1 MQMLKLNLE
10 MEIFAPRIE
19 AMSQIQSSI
28 DKDCEVFIEYERGLY
43 TCSIDFLEENKFEF
57 TGIGNSPNS
66 FDYIHYSSESEEK
79 ERISTKTFRIY
90 TIPGTKQFNV
100 IFDVL
105 SERGYNIAVQL
116 LVKPTKCPFYQE
128 EVFPTGYGLE
138 FELKS
143 SQYVVEEEQEE
154 LPDDSEG
161 DNSKFLKSMN
171 VPINSF
177 NNIKAVPNYQ
187 ARALKSLK
195 DASSFEDILDI
206 STNLLLISDKLKNVK
221 PKKSEL
227 SGANQIES
235 TFRIND
241 LELKSSGIDSFK
253 IMDFMNLFFEM
264 TVEGDSLKI
273 PDGTIRKLL
282 HSRLTGSNQ
291 QSTNNQCFNLQS
303 DAITFLNNLE
313 KDIRYSK
320 WEKSLGRKI
329 ENGQF
334 YGKNILTV
342 VFPLNFSD
350 ENSASLLENLIQI
363 ISHGYPLRLAIV
375 PIVSNDHDLFVKS
388 FFAVRQKYGLRA
400 TVKYLNAFIQVS
412 HQQGDGELNDESQ
425 MEIIE
430 IVTNELNIKI
440 DINDGNLLAEE
451 AYDISRRFNLKD
463 FNGVFANGRV
473 FDLVP
478 NLLQDLL
485 MFYSEELSFI
495 FEHGLEKKSIDLY
508 EAILDAKE
516 AKQERFVIDSRFS
529 DDQLLPIES
538 IVSLMSI
545 KHYIEPIVRIDG

>member
-273 PDGTIRKLL
+273 PYGSIRKLL

>member
-66 FDYIHYSSESEEK
+66 FDYIHYSSASEER
-79 ERISTKTFRIY
+79 ERVSAKTFRIY
-90 TIPGTKQFNV
+90 SIPGTKQFNV

-440 DINDGNLLAEE
+440 DINDGNMLAEE

-495 FEHGLEKKSIDLY
+495 FERGLEKKSIDLY

>member
-440 DINDGNLLAEE
+440 DINDGNMLAEE

-495 FEHGLEKKSIDLY
+495 FERGLEKKSIDLY

>member
-1 MQMLKLNLE
+1 MLKLNLE
-10 MEIFAPRIE
+10 MEVFAPRIE

-66 FDYIHYSSESEEK
+66 FDYIHYSSASEEK

-227 SGANQIES
+227 ANANQIES

-282 HSRLTGSNQ
+282 HSRLTGSIQ

-342 VFPLNFSD
+342 VFPLNVSD

-430 IVTNELNIKI
+430 IVANELNIKI
-440 DINDGNLLAEE
+440 DINDGNMLAEE
-451 AYDISRRFNLKD
+451 AFDISRRFNLKD

-545 KHYIEPIVRIDG
+545 KNYIEPIAHIDG

>member
-1 MQMLKLNLE
+1 MLKLNLE
-10 MEIFAPRIE
+10 MEVFAPRIE

-66 FDYIHYSSESEEK
+66 FDYIHYSSASEDK

-116 LVKPTKCPFYQE
+116 LIKPTKCPFYQE

-227 SGANQIES
+227 ANANQIES

-282 HSRLTGSNQ
+282 HSRLTGSIQ

-412 HQQGDGELNDESQ
+412 HQQGDGGLNDESQ

-430 IVTNELNIKI
+430 FATNELNIKI
-440 DINDGNLLAEE
+440 DINDGNMLAEE

-495 FEHGLEKKSIDLY
+495 FERGLEKKSIDLY

-538 IVSLMSI
+538 IVLLMSI
-545 KHYIEPIVRIDG
+545 KNYIEPIVHIDG

>member
-66 FDYIHYSSESEEK
+66 FDYIHYSSASEER
-79 ERISTKTFRIY
+79 ERVSAKTFRIY
-90 TIPGTKQFNV
+90 SIPGTKQFNV

-273 PDGTIRKLL
+273 PYGSIRKLL